1 MAHMKIQISPKQAE
15 ALLVLAEELH
25 FGRAAERLG
34 IAQPQL
40 SDLIR
45 RLEEVA
51 GLAIFVRRPQV
62 RLTAGGAALAAT
74 VERVSKEIHE
84 GIEEAKAIASGD
96 SGSVSCGY
104 SGTSLF
110 THIGRNIAGF
120 RAANRA
126 VRLKLREDTT
136 SAILEMLDKGQ
147 LDLAVCR
154 EPAKD
159 PAAKSVQVLSETWLL
174 MVPQDHWCANEASI
188 RLARLQS
195 ENWVLPT
202 TAYAPEYIARVMRAW
217 SDAGLDPNVI
227 QVTDTWTMSLAL
239 VRAGLGICF
248 ATESMRDL
256 GFSEVAYCEIEDE
269 LPTMPLWVSYFP
281 SRLTPAGERL
291 LSAILAPPDSDG

>member
-1 MAHMKIQISPKQAE
+1 MKFQISPKQAE

-74 VERVSKEIHE
+74 VERVSKEIYE
-84 GIEEAKAIASGD
+84 GIEEARAVASGNA
-96 SGSVSCGY
+96 GFVRCGF

-110 THIGRNIAGF
+110 THIGRNLASF
-120 RAANRA
+120 RVENPA
-126 VRLKLREDTT
+126 VRLQIREDA
-136 SAILEMLDKGQ
+136 SFAILDMLNAGE
-147 LDLAVCR
+147 LDLVVCR

-159 PAAKSVQVLSETWLL
+159 PSANSVQVLCEKWLL
-174 MVPQDHWCANEASI
+174 IAPQDHWSSNAATV
-188 RLARLQS
+188 RLAQLRS
-195 ENWVLPT
+195 ENFILPAT
-202 TAYAPEYIARVMRAW
+202 RYAPDYMTRVTRAW
-217 SDAGLDPNVI
+217 RDAGLDPNVI
-227 QVTDTWTMSLAL
+227 QVTETWAASIAL
-239 VRAGLGICF
+239 VRAGLGVSF
-248 ATESMRDL
+248 VTESTRDL
-256 GFSEVAYCEIEDE
+256 GLSGVTYCSIADH
-269 LPTMPLWVSYFP
+269 LPGPPLWASYFP

-291 LSAILAPPDSDG
+291 LSAIVAPPDYQG